1 MHGNETSGVDAS
13 AGAFTLSRRSLLML
27 AGAGALATTL
37 IGTTSGAL
45 SASADTA
52 DIAVPTLADLIARRA
67 TMLIGSG
74 NADEVAALAGTLA
87 RISSDATASWSAM
100 TLSAGAPGLWA
111 DLPLLG
117 IAAATATGNMG
128 VTFDRV
134 LSLAKAWAT
143 KGTAQFGDAQLAEDL
158 VTALTWLSTNS
169 FVAGKAAAG
178 NWWFWE
184 IGVPRDA
191 ADTLVLLYD
200 EVPAPVRTSLL
211 AAARYFAPN
220 PNYRGRGTSLAETGA
235 NRSDKALNTALRGIL
250 DDRTDEIAIA
260 RDALSDVTGNS
271 RNSLFAYVTSGDGFY
286 RDGSFVQHTYLP
298 YAGTYGTVTLS
309 GVASILAL
317 LGGSTWAVTDPNQS
331 VFLDSIQKTF
341 QPFVV
346 GGRVMDTIRGRAV
359 SREKEPDYVDGAT
372 LVACTLLLATGAPAP
387 YQAQF
392 LSLAKGWLQQC
403 TDVDLVGVPTLTIAQ
418 ALLVAGVLSDDS
430 VQPAPAPVT
439 TQAFG
444 DQDRLVHHRP
454 AWSSVA
460 SVSSKRIG
468 RYEWGN
474 DENNLGWYQGDGML
488 FVYTP
493 QSDPAHF
500 SADFWPTVDPY
511 RLPGTTVNDETRASG
526 AGGAGTGIPRAFQAF
541 AGGLAL
547 ENRWG
552 VQGMDHLN
560 FDKTLAGKKSWFFL
574 DDGVVCL
581 GAAIAGSGGHDVLTT
596 IENRSYAA
604 GSAPVLRVD
613 HATKKPVAGN
623 APLAFTGS
631 LHIEGYG
638 GIVLLDAEGV
648 SGTPQVQIVHREGAW
663 YDINSGADTA
673 GSTTVRQRDYVTVTQ
688 PHGTDPTSGGYAFL
702 LLPTAAHSTTFS
714 TQAQKPVKV
723 LANTAASQ
731 AILDTRTGVTLA
743 NFFAVPANA
752 VKGMQVSGP
761 CSVAV
766 HRDGDVVTVALA
778 DPSRTQSTATLVLPD
793 TGSFTVQQ
801 ADDGVTVTGSAPL
814 TLQFAL
820 DGHGHAKQIVLTR

>member
-1 MHGNETSGVDAS
+1 MHDSETAGSDANT
-13 AGAFTLSRRSLLML
+13 GGLTVSRRSLLML

-37 IGTTSGAL
+37 FGTTTGAL
-45 SASADTA
+45 RASADTA
-52 DIAVPTLADLIARRA
+52 APTLADLIARRA
-67 TMLIGSG
+67 TMLVGSG
-74 NADEVAALAGTLA
+74 TAGDVAALSDTLA
-87 RISSDATASWSAM
+87 RISSDADTSWKGM
-100 TLSAGAPGLWA
+100 TLDAGSPGVWA

-143 KGTAQFGDAQLAEDL
+143 KGTTQFGDQQLAADL
-158 VTALTWLSTNS
+158 VTSLTWLSTNS
-169 FVAGKAAAG
+169 YVAGKTAAG

-191 ADTLVLLYD
+191 ADVLVLLYD
-200 EVPAPVRTSLL
+200 QVPASVRTSLL
-211 AAARYFAPN
+211 AAARYFAPD

-250 DDRTDEIAIA
+250 DNRTDEITTA
-260 RDALSDVTGNS
+260 RDALSDVVGGA
-271 RNSLFAYVTSGDGFY
+271 RNSLFTYVTSGDGFY

-317 LGGSTWAVTDPNQS
+317 LGGSEWAITDPNQT

-346 GGRVMDTIRGRAV
+346 GGRVMDTVRGRAV
-359 SREKEPDYVDGAT
+359 SRENEPDYVDGAT
-372 LVACTLLLATGAPAP
+372 LIACTLLLATGAPAA
-387 YQAQF
+387 YQGRF
-392 LSLAKGWLQQC
+392 LSLAKGWLKQC
-403 TDVDLVGVPTLTIAQ
+403 TDVNLVGVPTLTIAQ
-418 ALLVAGVLSDDS
+418 ALLVAGVLADDS
-430 VQPAPAPVT
+430 VQAAPAPVT
-439 TQAFG
+439 TQSFG

-454 AWSSVA
+454 SWSAVA
-460 SVSSKRIG
+460 SISSTRIG

-493 QSDPAHF
+493 RSDPAQF

-511 RLPGTTVNDETRASG
+511 RLPGTTVNDETRGSG
-526 AGGAGTGIPRAFQAF
+526 AGGAGTGIPRAFQKF

-581 GAAIAGSGGHDVLTT
+581 GAAIAGSGGHDVFTT
-596 IENRSYAA
+596 VENRSYAA

-613 HATKKPVAGN
+613 HAMKRPKAGD
-623 APLAFTGS
+623 APLAFTRS

-638 GIVLLDAEGV
+638 GIVLLAAEGV
-648 SGTPQVQIVHREGAW
+648 SGTPQVQVVHREGTWNA
-663 YDINSGADTA
+663 INSGADTA
-673 GSTTVRQRDYVTVTQ
+673 GSTDVRQRDYVTVTH

-702 LLPTAAHSTTFS
+702 LLPTASHSTTFS
-714 TQAQKPVKV
+714 SQAQKRVRV

-731 AILDTRTGVTLA
+731 AVLDTRTGVTLG
-743 NFFAVPANA
+743 NFFTAPANP
-752 VKGMQVSGP
+752 VHGMQVSGP

-793 TGSFTVQQ
+793 SGPFRVQQ
-801 ADDGVTVTGSAPL
+801 ADDGVTVTGTRPL
-814 TLQFAL
+814 ALRFAL
-820 DGHGHAKQIVLTR
+820 DGHGHAKQIVLRR